1 MYRRASRWEATES
14 RCPVAPRSGGPRAHR
29 LRQLRLTQHS
39 PHHCSLPSA
48 PARAGSVR
56 CRAALPPAPLPATSG
71 LGQPGEPRTEWTDAA
86 LLHTPLAQLMSAAAA
101 LRDQA
106 HPHITFSPKVF
117 LPLTRL
123 CRDTCG
129 YCAFT
134 QDPVPGRRSFMTLEE
149 VIKVAREGAAQG
161 CCEALLTLGD
171 RPEARWAEAGEELH
185 AMGYA
190 STLDYVEAAAA
201 AVLHRT
207 GLLPH
212 INAGLMSASWLARLK
227 AVSASQ
233 GLMLESGAPE
243 LLLPGGAHHGC
254 PDKEPEARRE
264 VIRAAGRA
272 RVPFTTGLLVGLGE
286 SRAQRLADLRF
297 LADCQQRWGH
307 LQEVIIQNFRAKQGT
322 AMAAWPE
329 PPLEEVLW
337 TVAAARL
344 VLGPLVSLQAGGRGE
359 PQGPGGQPLAGGS
372 QQQGQGGRVWALCAP
387 PNLTPEAD
395 DSQQGGAGARA
406 AGWTALLRAGI
417 NDWGGISPLTR
428 DWVNPEAPW
437 PHLEALAQA
446 TAAAGFLLLPRLPVY
461 PAYQGWRGAQPLGR
475 THTPSPG
482 PEGGRPR
489 PDCQAPPP
497 CPPCPPPPA
506 LASAASH
513 APEAPAAPLSAW
525 LSAEGGPGSVA
536 AQVRRLADGS
546 GLVRGSSW
554 FAALP
559 PSRPAPGSR
568 GLPPPRWHV
577 AMSEDG
583 CLLGFPQPPGVSR
596 RIALLLER
604 VMLLAT
610 RHARQVMSEEQQ
622 QQQAAGGTEGGGPG
636 GEGPWQAR
644 ALPPA
649 WVNPLGQADV
659 AALLAARGPD
669 CRAVLRAADQL
680 RQMVCI
686 LKCGFCA
693 FSKGKVC
700 MQGGIHPEFSGGTYL
715 QLLEAAKAG
724 APDIHVHAFSPL
736 EVHQCVHG
744 VQGAAT
750 LGLDLP
756 DYLAQLRAAGLGSL
770 PGTAAEVLCDD
781 VRAALCPDKISTQRW
796 LEVVEAAH
804 RVGLRSTA
812 TLMFGHLEAGPWAA
826 AAHLMRLRELQPL
839 PALPP
844 LARWLPHPLPA

>member
-1 MYRRASRWEATES
+1 M
-14 RCPVAPRSGGPRAHR
+14 SG
-29 LRQLRLTQHS
+29 Q
-39 PHHCSLPSA
+39 
-48 PARAGSVR
+48 
-56 CRAALPPAPLPATSG
+56 
-71 LGQPGEPRTEWTDAA
+71 GQPGEPRTEWTDAA

-171 RPEARWAEAGEELH
+171 RPEARWAEVGEELR

-201 AVLHRT
+201 AVLHHT

-212 INAGLMSASWLARLK
+212 INAGLMSESWLARLK

-243 LLLPGGAHHGC
+243 LLLPGGGAPRLPGQG
-254 PDKEPEARRE
+254 
-264 VIRAAGRA
+264 AGGQA
-272 RVPFTTGLLVGLGE
+272 GGLLVGLGE

-307 LQEVIIQNFRAKQGT
+307 LQEVIIQNFRRAQRMALGRGADLLWPLPPPPRAKQGT

-329 PPLEEVLW
+329 PSLEELLW

-344 VLGPLVSLQAGGRGE
+344 VLGPLISLQ
-359 PQGPGGQPLAGGS
+359 
-372 QQQGQGGRVWALCAP
+372 AP

-461 PAYQGWRGAQPLGR
+461 PAYQGWRGAQPLS
-475 THTPSPG
+475 HTPPLSPG

-489 PDCQAPPP
+489 PDCQTP
-497 CPPCPPPPA
+497 PPCPPPPA

-546 GLVRGSSW
+546 GLVR
-554 FAALP
+554 AALP
-559 PSRPAPGSR
+559 LAAMAC
-568 GLPPPRWHV
+568 PPPRWHV
-577 AMSEDG
+577 AMGEDG
-583 CLLGFPQPPGVSR
+583 GLLGFPQAPGVSR

-604 VMLLAT
+604 VML
-610 RHARQVMSEEQQ
+610 HARQVMSEEQQ
-622 QQQAAGGTEGGGPG
+622 QQAAGGAGGGGPG
-636 GEGPWQAR
+636 GEGPWQAL
-644 ALPPA
+644 ALPPG

-680 RQMVCI
+680 RQMDRT
-686 LKCGFCA
+686 
-693 FSKGKVC
+693 
-700 MQGGIHPEFSGGTYL
+700 GGITEFVPLPFVHMAAPVYLKGGARRGPTLHECLLLHAVARLALYPGIKNIQASWVKMGPERAG
-715 QLLEAAKAG
+715 QLLSAG
-724 APDIHVHAFSPL
+724 CNDMGGSLMNESI
-736 EVHQCVHG
+736 
-744 VQGAAT
+744 T
-750 LGLDLP
+750 
-756 DYLAQLRAAGLGSL
+756 RAAGAGHGQELPPRAMQQLILGAGRRPRQRTTLYGSPSGSQTQASL
-770 PGTAAEVLCDD
+770 SDN
-781 VRAALCPDKISTQRW
+781 S
-796 LEVVEAAH
+796 
-804 RVGLRSTA
+804 
-812 TLMFGHLEAGPWAA
+812 
-826 AAHLMRLRELQPL
+826 LQPL
-839 PALPP
+839 SPLVTTGPALPR
-844 LARWLPHPLPA
+844 APAP